1 MRSAA
6 EATAST
12 QVATTASAPT
22 PAPPARVVRLL
33 AGLPPMLR
41 EHWPAVLLVAA
52 GLTLRALSLVAYHP
66 AILYT
71 DTLKY
76 LYGAWQ
82 GADPLGY
89 AVILKAILAVGDL
102 GTVAFVQHLAGVGV
116 AVAIYVLVL
125 RAGGADRALTRW
137 LAVLAMAPI
146 LLDAYEIQIEQTI
159 MPDVWFAVL
168 AIAGLAILVWR
179 PVPSA
184 RMVAVAGLLLGA
196 SALIRQVGLAFFVPA
211 VIFLHV
217 ACIRRASAPEL
228 AAAGEPDGTAAARQ
242 RSSEAWNRAFRRSVL
257 FAAAFAT
264 PVIGYSVI
272 SAAGG
277 GPVGLSAA
285 GGIAGRVAA
294 SVDCATIKL
303 PPAVQAMCPTPRQQ
317 AYGPDWLEHDHHSP
331 FKSAPVPPGWTRAE
345 MIGDFDSAVEQQQ
358 PLRIISAILGDSV
371 RIFALTKNAVPG
383 ATPISRWRF
392 QTRFPTYRPEITL
405 GPQNKIIMGVQTT
418 ATAPFRFRELSPAY
432 GGAAQVNRPI
442 AGLLRAYQLRGGYT
456 PGPLLAVFALAGL
469 AGTVV
474 ALRRRRPADPA
485 SHGDSADRAGDGSAS
500 DGSDDPA
507 SDDDFADPAGRDDS
521 ADSAGAT
528 GPAAPGAS
536 RVADPAATSL
546 LFFIAAAFVL
556 EVSDI
561 FEFSWR
567 YQLPALFLLP
577 PAGVLGLLALRRLR
591 KPSPRAARPTPAT

>member
-1 MRSAA
+1 MI
-6 EATAST
+6 
-12 QVATTASAPT
+12 
-22 PAPPARVVRLL
+22 RLL
-33 AGLPPMLR
+33 SGLPPVLR
-41 EHWPAVLLVAA
+41 RHWPAVVLVAA
-52 GLTLRALSLVAYHP
+52 GVALRALSLAAYHP

-89 AVILKAILAVGDL
+89 TAILKVILAVGDL

-116 AVAIYVLVL
+116 AIAIYVLVL
-125 RAGGADRALTRW
+125 RAGGSDRALTRW
-137 LAVLAMAPI
+137 LAVLAMAPM

-184 RMVAVAGLLLGA
+184 RMVAAAGLLLGA

-211 VIFLHV
+211 VIFVHV
-217 ACIRRASAPEL
+217 ACIRRAAPDADG
-228 AAAGEPDGTAAARQ
+228 AAEADDAAAAARR
-242 RSSEAWNRAFRRSVL
+242 RSSNDWQRALRLSAL
-257 FAAAFAT
+257 LAAAFAV
-264 PVIGYSVI
+264 PVVGYSAI

-277 GPVGLSAA
+277 GPLGLSAA

-294 SVDCATIKL
+294 SVDCATINL
-303 PPAVQAMCPTPRQQ
+303 PAPERAMCPTPRQQ
-317 AYGPDWLEHDHHSP
+317 AYGPDWLEHDHRSP
-331 FKSAPVPPGWTRAE
+331 FKSAPVPPGLTRAD
-345 MIGDFDSAVEQQQ
+345 MIGIFNSAVEQQQ
-358 PLRIISAILGDSV
+358 PLRIITAIMRDSV

-392 QTRFPTYRPEITL
+392 QTRFPTYQPEIML
-405 GPQNKIIMGVQTT
+405 GARNMIILGVQRT
-418 ATAPFRFRELSPAY
+418 ATGPFRFRVLSPAY
-432 GGAAQVNRPI
+432 GGAAQVNQPV

-456 PGPLLAVFALAGL
+456 PGPLLALFAAAGL
-469 AGTVV
+469 AGSAI

-485 SHGDSADRAGDGSAS
+485 EYPGPDTAPPTTKRA
-500 DGSDDPA
+500 
-507 SDDDFADPAGRDDS
+507 ADPAQ
-521 ADSAGAT
+521 
-528 GPAAPGAS
+528 
-536 RVADPAATSL
+536 VSL
-546 LFFIAAAFVL
+546 LFFVAAVFVL
-556 EVSDI
+556 EISDI

-577 PAGVLGLLALRRLR
+577 PAGALGLIALAGLRERR
-591 KPSPRAARPTPAT
+591 REASAPSPAA

>member
-6 EATAST
+6 EATTST
-12 QVATTASAPT
+12 QVATAASAPA
-22 PAPPARVVRLL
+22 PAPPARVGWLL

-41 EHWPAVLLVAA
+41 KHWPAFLLVAV

-125 RAGGADRALTRW
+125 RAGGADRPLTRW

-159 MPDVWFAVL
+159 MPDVWFAVF

-184 RMVAVAGLLLGA
+184 TMAAVAGLLLGA

-217 ACIRRASAPEL
+217 ACIRRAASAPEL
-228 AAAGEPDGTAAARQ
+228 AEAGEPDGTAAARQ
-242 RSSEAWNRAFRRSVL
+242 RSSEAWQRALRRSVL
-257 FAAAFAT
+257 FAAAFAA
-264 PVIGYSVI
+264 PVIGYSMI

-294 SVDCATIKL
+294 SVDCATIRL
-303 PPAVQAMCPTPRQQ
+303 PPPVQAMCPTPRQQ

-358 PLRIISAILGDSV
+358 PLRVISAILGDSV
-371 RIFALTKNAVPG
+371 RIFAFTKNAVPG

-442 AGLLRAYQLRGGYT
+442 AGLLRAYQLRGGFT
-456 PGPLLAVFALAGL
+456 PGPLLAAFALAGL
-469 AGTVV
+469 AGTVL
-474 ALRRRRPADPA
+474 ALRRRRPADPT
-485 SHGDSADRAGDGSAS
+485 SHEESA
-500 DGSDDPA
+500 DPA
-507 SDDDFADPAGRDDS
+507 SDDSGGPASDDDSADPADRGDS

-536 RVADPAATSL
+536 RIADPAATSL
-546 LFFIAAAFVL
+546 LFFIAAVFVL
-556 EVSDI
+556 QVSDI

-577 PAGVLGLLALRRLR
+577 PAGALGLLALLGLR
-591 KPSPRAARPTPAT
+591 QPSPRVSAPTPAT